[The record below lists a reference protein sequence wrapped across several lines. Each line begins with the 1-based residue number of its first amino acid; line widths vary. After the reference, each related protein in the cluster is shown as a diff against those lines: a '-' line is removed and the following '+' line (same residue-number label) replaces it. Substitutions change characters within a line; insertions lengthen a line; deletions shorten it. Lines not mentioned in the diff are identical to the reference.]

1 MGTFGTDFA
10 ETMAVANYRDGE
22 WSPLSFEPVAP
33 LSLHP
38 AAHVLHYASTCF
50 EGLKAYRHADGSIHV
65 FRLERHIARMRKSAA
80 LLCLP
85 VPEAEF
91 LEAAIR
97 GVIDAGR
104 EAIPEHP
111 GSLYLRPVLIGT
123 NPSIGGAGS
132 AATEACLFVL
142 GSPVGAYF
150 SGGETGLR
158 ILLDDTHM
166 RSAPHFG
173 LAKSGGNYA
182 SALGPIVAARANH
195 GADQVIFCP
204 GGDVQ
209 EAGAANFFLLDAERI
224 ITRPADGA
232 ILHGIT
238 RDSLIQLAKQLGYA
252 VEERPIRVEEV
263 LEFSESG
270 EAALSG
276 TAAVLSKIGVFIY
289 GGREYVVAGTAGD
302 STMARLR
309 DALTCIHSGA
319 AADEFGWL
327 TSI

>member
-1 MGTFGTDFA
+1 MSTFGTQFA
-10 ETMAVANYRDGE
+10 ETMALATCRDGD

-33 LSLHP
+33 LALHP

-50 EGLKAYRHADGSIHV
+50 EGLKAYRHADGSVHV
-65 FRLERHIARMRKSAA
+65 FRLEKHIARMRKSAA

-85 VPEAEF
+85 VPEAAF

-97 GVIDAGR
+97 GVVDAAR
-104 EAIPEHP
+104 DTIPEHP
-111 GSLYLRPVLIGT
+111 GSLYLRPVLMGT

-132 AATEACLFVL
+132 PANEACLFVL

-158 ILLDDTHM
+158 ILLDDAHM

-182 SALGPIVAARANH
+182 SALGPIVAARTKHA
-195 GADQVIFCP
+195 ADQVIFCP

-209 EAGAANFFLLDAERI
+209 EAGAANFFLLDSERLV
-224 ITRPADGA
+224 TRPADGA

-238 RDSLIQLAKQLGYA
+238 RDSLMQLAKQLGYA
-252 VEERPIRVEEV
+252 IEERPISVEEV
-263 LEFSESG
+263 LSFSATG

-276 TAAVLSKIGVFIY
+276 TAAVLSKIGTFIHRD
-289 GGREYVVAGTAGD
+289 REYAVSGNTGE
-302 STMARLR
+302 STTARLR
-309 DALTCIHSGA
+309 EALTRIHSGA

-327 TSI
+327 TVV